1 MTDGQEGSVRLGEY
15 LRIILRGRWII
26 LISFVLVLGTTTY
39 YTYQMEPFYQAQTT
53 IMIENKDRMEQSVFG
68 FSGLLDG
75 QTMITNQVEVLK
87 SRMLAQRTLQSLES
101 SPYKE
106 NLKILAQYD
115 KSGKPINYE
124 NRLKKLRESISVE
137 PITDTDIIVLKVT
150 ANSSFE
156 ASYLA
161 NEIARQFYSINM
173 ELSKGEYGEVRRFL
187 ETELDSIRG
196 KLSEAEEALKQ
207 YKESHNLVALD
218 TETAKL
224 VEQTA
229 VFRANLSETDA
240 QLEENQDALENLK
253 SKLAEAKSTL
263 VADVSQISSPLIT
276 ELQSTIAEK
285 QTLVANLIAKAS
297 PGYEAVLQK
306 VEREIDE
313 AKKAL
318 IEEAHKIAN
327 SGITSINPLKTSQ
340 DLFDQILSADINIK
354 SLSAR
359 KEALSKVVGSYEAQ
373 LEGIPEMYLE
383 LVRLTRQA
391 EISEKIYLLRSEKY
405 EESRIAEAGKT
416 ANVRI
421 IDAAVPPESPIRP
434 NKPLNVILAIFFG
447 LGAGIGI
454 SFIIEVLDSSI
465 RTVENLE
472 KLKVNVLGTI
482 PTISP
487 DEIAQRMKRRGM
499 KLSPADK
506 ERITSKLI
514 TNFSPKSPISEAYRS
529 LRTNILFANI
539 DQPIKTLIVS
549 SSATK
554 EGKSTTVANLAIT
567 MSQMGSRVLIIDADL
582 RRPTIHN
589 LFKIDRQIGLTN
601 ALLGAYTLDEVIKPT
616 GIENLDV
623 ITAGDIPPNPS
634 ELLSSN
640 AMRRAL
646 QVLSQRYDLILIDS
660 PPVIAVTDAAVL
672 ATRADGVLLV
682 VSSGY
687 VTRNEVLRAMQLL
700 GNVRANLIGV
710 LLNGLDIKRIYGS
723 YYYYYHYYQYYY
735 YYGSKRKPRRS
746 KELPTAT
753 ATEPPQAAS
762 VGSGE

>member
-1 MTDGQEGSVRLGEY
+1 MTEGQEGSVRLGEY

-26 LISFVLVLGTTTY
+26 LISFILVLGTTTY
-39 YTYQMEPFYQAQTT
+39 YTYHMEPVYQASTT
-53 IMIENKDRMEQSVFG
+53 IMIEDKARMEQSVFG
-68 FSGLLDG
+68 FAGVLTS
-75 QTMITNQVEVLK
+75 QTLIADQVEVLK
-87 SRMLAQRTLQSLES
+87 SRMIAVRTLAALEM
-101 SPYKE
+101 SPYKD
-106 NLKILAQYD
+106 NLKILDQND
-115 KSGKPINYE
+115 RSGKPITFE
-124 NRLKKLRESISVE
+124 NRLKRFREALSVE
-137 PITDTDIIVLKVT
+137 PITDTDIIVLKAT
-150 ANSSFE
+150 APSSFE
-156 ASYLA
+156 ASYLC
-161 NEIARQFYSINM
+161 NELAHQFYMLNLEI
-173 ELSKGEYGEVRRFL
+173 SKGEFGEVRRFL
-187 ETELDSIRG
+187 ETQLDSIRQ
-196 KLSEAEEALKQ
+196 KLADAEEVLKL
-207 YKESHNLVALD
+207 YKESHKLVALD

-229 VFRANLSETDA
+229 IFRANLNEAEA
-240 QLEENQDALENLK
+240 QLQENELVLENLK
-253 SKLAEAKSTL
+253 NKFAESKSTL
-263 VADVSQISSPLIT
+263 VADVTQISSPLIS
-276 ELQSTIAEK
+276 ELQNTIAEK

-297 PGYEAVLQK
+297 PGYEAAIQK
-306 VEREIDE
+306 IDREIDE

-327 SGITSINPLKTSQ
+327 SGISSINPLKTSQ
-340 DLFDQILSADINIK
+340 DLFDQILTADVNIK
-354 SLSAR
+354 SLTAR
-359 KEALSKVVGSYEAQ
+359 REALSKVVESYEAQ
-373 LEGIPEMYLE
+373 LEGIPEKNLE
-383 LVRLTRQA
+383 LVRLMREA
-391 EISEKIYLLRSEKY
+391 ELCEKVYILRSEKY

-416 ANVRI
+416 ANIRVV
-421 IDAAVPPESPIRP
+421 DAAVPPEKPIRP
-434 NKPLNVILAIFFG
+434 NKPLNVLLAIFFG
-447 LGAGIGI
+447 LGIGVAI
-454 SFIIEVLDSSI
+454 SFILEVMDSSI
-465 RTVENLE
+465 RTVEDLE
-472 KLKVNVLGTI
+472 KLKANVLGAI

-487 DEIAQRMKRRGM
+487 DEIARRLKKRGV
-499 KLSPADK
+499 KLSQEDR

-539 DQPIKTLIVS
+539 DKPIKTLIIS

-582 RRPTIHN
+582 RRPTIHT

-601 ALLGAYTLDEVIKPT
+601 ALLGTYTLDEVIKPT

-623 ITAGDIPPNPS
+623 ISAGDIPPNPS

-640 AMRRAL
+640 AMRKAL
-646 QVLSQRYDLILIDS
+646 QILSQRYDLILIDS

-672 ATRADGVLLV
+672 ATRVDGVLLV

-735 YYGSKRKPRRS
+735 YYGNKRKSHRP
-746 KELPTAT
+746 KELHAAP
-753 ATEPPQAAS
+753 ESLQQAAEA
-762 VGSGE
+762 GN